1 LIEVV
6 RHAGPGSFLERAE
19 EWLLRGEDR
28 HNLILSLSYA
38 RARGE
43 ADSEGSFFATVE
55 QDRDVAG
62 CLVRTPPH
70 KVLITGLP
78 PGSGPPVAR
87 ALAEAF
93 DEIPAVL
100 GPMRDAQDVA
110 ASWAEERGGKWR
122 SGLAQRIY
130 RLDEVRAPAGV
141 PGALRE
147 ATVDDLGLAVRWGE
161 GFSRDAGVQFAIRR
175 ASIERWI
182 ERRSLFIWEHG
193 EPRSIAVA
201 QGRTPHGIRI
211 GYVYTPPELRGRGYA
226 GATVA
231 EVSQRML
238 ASGLSFCVLYT
249 DRGNPT
255 SNSLYQRLG
264 YYAIADVCDV
274 EILPAEL
281 G

>member
-1 LIEVV
+1 MIQVV
-6 RHAGPGSFLERAE
+6 RHAGPGSFLDRAE
-19 EWLLRGEDR
+19 EWLLAAEDR

-43 ADSEGSFFATVE
+43 ADFEGDFFATVE
-55 QDRDVAG
+55 RGGNVDG

-70 KVLITGLP
+70 KVLITALP
-78 PGSGPPVAR
+78 RGAGPPVAR

-100 GPMRDAQDVA
+100 GPVGDAQDVA
-110 ASWAEERGGKWR
+110 DSWVEERGGEWR

-130 RLDEVRAPAGV
+130 RLDEVRAPQGV

-147 ATVDDLGLAVRWGE
+147 ATADDLGLAVSWGE
-161 GFSRDAGVQFAIRR
+161 GFTRDAGVQFAIRR
-175 ASIERWI
+175 ESIEGWI

-201 QGRTPHGIRI
+201 QGRTPRGIRI
-211 GYVYTPPELRGRGYA
+211 GYVYTPPEFRGRGYA

-238 ASGLSFCVLYT
+238 DSGSSFCVLYT
-249 DRGNPT
+249 DLANPT

-264 YYAIADVCDV
+264 YYAIADVRDV
-274 EILPAEL
+274 EIVRAEVE
-281 G
+281 